1 VHKPCKFGERNST
14 RRRSSIEFFPL
25 NVEFKHEAADIIEDL
40 EEKTKY
46 LEQIDLLVCWTSDDQ
61 RFEKAGVAVYPVER
75 DAELFNGASKRLEF
89 GASFSTQRSVYV
101 IELKQLI
108 KRLET
113 EG

>member
-1 VHKPCKFGERNST
+1 MK
-14 RRRSSIEFFPL
+14 L
-25 NVEFKHEAADIIEDL
+25 EFKYEPADILEDL

-46 LEQIDLLVCWTSDDQ
+46 LEHIDLIVAWACDDQ
-61 RFEKAGVAVYPVER
+61 LFENAGVSVHSVER

-101 IELKQLI
+101 IELKELV